1 MSAFT
6 PTCPS
11 CHSKG
16 GALTA
21 DPHCTSPGC
30 TWNKCKCGATYDRNT
45 GSGFAN
51 TPKPVHFPATS

>member
-1 MSAFT
+1 MTAFT

-21 DPHCTSPGC
+21 DPHCKAKTC
-30 TWNKCKCGATYDRNT
+30 TWNKCKCGATYDRKT
-45 GSGFAN
+45 ESGF
-51 TPKPVHFPATS
+51 TSTLTFKHFPATS